1 MQLLKI
7 GVLRGGPSREY
18 EVSLKTGQNIIN
30 NLPIDKYN
38 VEDIYISREGIWYRD
53 GLPTTPLDALRGI
66 DVIINGLHGDFG
78 EDGRVQRIMDG
89 IGIPYTGSKAFG
101 ATNSINKDFAKGRY
115 KKNYLKTPE
124 HVTFRGNEEDVKKI
138 ALDLF
143 RNFPQPSIIKPV
155 YGGSSKDVYYC
166 DSYQKIFDA
175 IDTLSKKNEPF
186 LIEEYIKGKEASVSV
201 LEDFRDED
209 LYAFPPTEIGKT
221 SPFFSYEQK
230 YNGVPREVFTPGS
243 FTFEEKEMLKELAR
257 EAHDSLDLRQYSQS
271 DFIVSPR
278 GIYILETNALPGL
291 TETSILPE
299 VLQSVGLNLPLF
311 LDHIINLSLKG
322 K

>member
-1 MQLLKI
+1 MDLLKI

-30 NLPIDKYN
+30 NLSIDKYD
-38 VEDIYISREGIWYRD
+38 VEDIYISPQGIWYRG
-53 GLPTTPLDALRGI
+53 GLPQAPLEALRGM

-78 EDGRVQRIMDG
+78 EDGRAQRILDG
-89 IGIPYTGSKAFG
+89 LGLPYTGPKAFG
-101 ATNSINKDFAKGRY
+101 ASNSINKDFAKDRY
-115 KKNYLKTPE
+115 KKNYLKTPS
-124 HVTFRGNEEDVKKI
+124 HLTFRGDEEDVKKI

-143 RNFPQPSIIKPV
+143 QNFPQPSIIKPV
-155 YGGSSKDVYYC
+155 YGGSSKDVYFC
-166 DSYQKIFDA
+166 DSYESIFHA
-175 IDTLSKKNEPF
+175 IDTLSRQNEPF

-209 LYAFPPTEIGKT
+209 LYAFPPTEIGKSKPT
-221 SPFFSYEQK
+221 FSYAEK
-230 YNGVPREVFTPGS
+230 YEDAPREVWTPGS

-257 EAHDSLDLRQYSQS
+257 EAHGALDLRHYSQS

-299 VLQSVGLNLPLF
+299 ALRSVGMNLPLF
-311 LDHIINLSLKG
+311 LDHIINLSLRK